1 MSNPSYDTDVDYS
14 LWWLIVHM
22 RRAMYKAR
30 AKELFQYGITPEE
43 AAVLFIVKAIGPRA
57 TPAEI
62 SRWLLR
68 EPHSTSGLINRMEK
82 KGLIRKVKDLERKN
96 MVRVAITEKGQQSHN
111 QSAKRGTIHRIM
123 SALDGD
129 ERQQMW
135 EYVRKLRDK
144 AFEETGVVRKPSFPP
159 S

>member
-1 MSNPSYDTDVDYS
+1 
-14 LWWLIVHM
+14 
-22 RRAMYKAR
+22 MYKAR

-43 AAVLFIVKAIGPRA
+43 AAVLFIVHAIGRRA

-82 KGLIRKVKDLERKN
+82 EGLVRKVKDLERKN
-96 MVRVAITEKGQQSHN
+96 MVRVAITKKGRQLHN
-111 QSAKRGTIHRIM
+111 QSSKRESIHRIM
-123 SALDGD
+123 SSLAGD
-129 ERQQMW
+129 ECQQMW
-135 EYVRKLRDK
+135 ECLYKLRDR
-144 AFEETGVVRKPSFPP
+144 AFEEIGIVRKPPFPP

>member
-1 MSNPSYDTDVDYS
+1 MSNTLYDTDIDYN

-43 AAVLFIVKAIGPRA
+43 AAVLFIVNAIGRQA

-68 EPHSTSGLINRMEK
+68 EPHSTSGLIDRMVKE
-82 KGLIRKVKDLERKN
+82 GLVRKVKDLERKN
-96 MVRVAITEKGQQSHN
+96 MVRVAITEKGQQLYN
-111 QSAKRGTIHRIM
+111 QSTKRESVHRIM
-123 SALDGD
+123 SSLAGD
-129 ERQQMW
+129 ECQKMW
-135 EYVRKLRDK
+135 ECLRKLRDK
-144 AFEETGVVRKPSFPP
+144 AFEEIGVVRKPPFPP

>member
-1 MSNPSYDTDVDYS
+1 MSNHLDDTDVDYS

-43 AAVLFIVKAIGPRA
+43 AAVLFIVKAIGRQA

-82 KGLIRKVKDLERKN
+82 KRLIRKVKDLKRKN
-96 MVRVAITEKGQQSHN
+96 MVRVAITEKGQQSYT
-111 QSAKRGTIHRIM
+111 QSSKRGSVHRIM

-129 ERQQMW
+129 ECQQMW
-135 EYVRKLRDK
+135 KYVRKLRDK
-144 AFEETGVVRKPSFPP
+144 AFEEIGVVRKPPFPP